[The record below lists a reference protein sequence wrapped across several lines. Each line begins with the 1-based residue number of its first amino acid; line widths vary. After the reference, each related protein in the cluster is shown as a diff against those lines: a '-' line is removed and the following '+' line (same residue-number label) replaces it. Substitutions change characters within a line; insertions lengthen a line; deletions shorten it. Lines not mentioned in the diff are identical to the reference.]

1 MSELPN
7 NDPFAEIKP
16 GMSFTG
22 VIDGSFPGG
31 YLITVGVGNCPTLS
45 GVAFTSDQPAQIDR
59 NVNENVPI
67 IPTNTSLTQ
76 KKQKQKNIPPRN
88 TENPESRMDIN
99 IDEVPPGFEVEHEL
113 VSKYYN
119 IGKFVPVK
127 LNPVNPSTRVPINQ
141 AANSLDKGKRV
152 SQEYYGNPKDFGI
165 KRDPFLPRHFPSP
178 ALANLPTSDMIQ
190 SYIQTREGLFSLN

>member
-7 NDPFAEIKP
+7 NDPFAEVKP

-22 VIDGSFPGG
+22 VIDGSFPGE

-45 GVAFTSDQPAQIDR
+45 GVAITSDQPAQIER
-59 NVNENVPI
+59 NVNVPI

-99 IDEVPPGFEVEHEL
+99 IDEVPPRFEVEHEL
-113 VSKYYN
+113 ISKYYN

-127 LNPVNPSTRVPINQ
+127 LEPDNTSINQ
-141 AANSLDKGKRV
+141 TANSLDKGKRV
-152 SQEYYGNPKDFGI
+152 SQEYYGNPTDFGI
-165 KRDPFLPRHFPSP
+165 KRDPFLHRHFPSP
-178 ALANLPTSDMIQ
+178 AVC
-190 SYIQTREGLFSLN
+190 

>member
-45 GVAFTSDQPAQIDR
+45 GVAFTSDQPAPIER

-67 IPTNTSLTQ
+67 F
-76 KKQKQKNIPPRN
+76 PP
-88 TENPESRMDIN
+88 RMDIN
-99 IDEVPPGFEVEHEL
+99 IDEVPPGFEMEHEL

-141 AANSLDKGKRV
+141 LLILLIKGNVSLKNIMVIQKTLESRETLFYLDIFHL
-152 SQEYYGNPKDFGI
+152 QHLLI
-165 KRDPFLPRHFPSP
+165 FL
-178 ALANLPTSDMIQ
+178 LLI
-190 SYIQTREGLFSLN
+190 

>member
-22 VIDGSFPGG
+22 VIDGSFPGE

-45 GVAFTSDQPAQIDR
+45 GVAITSDQPAQIER
-59 NVNENVPI
+59 NVNVPI

-99 IDEVPPGFEVEHEL
+99 IDEVPPGFEVEYEL
-113 VSKYYN
+113 ISKYYN

-127 LNPVNPSTRVPINQ
+127 LEPVSTSINQ
-141 AANSLDKGKRV
+141 TANSLDKGKRV
-152 SQEYYGNPKDFGI
+152 SQEYYGNPTDFGI

-178 ALANLPTSDMIQ
+178 AVC
-190 SYIQTREGLFSLN
+190 

>member
-45 GVAFTSDQPAQIDR
+45 GVAFTSDQPAPIER
-59 NVNENVPI
+59 NINENVPI
-67 IPTNTSLTQ
+67 F
-76 KKQKQKNIPPRN
+76 PP
-88 TENPESRMDIN
+88 RMDIN
-99 IDEVPPGFEVEHEL
+99 IDEVPPGFEMEHEL

-119 IGKFVPVK
+119 IGKFIPVK

-190 SYIQTREGLFSLN
+190 SYMQTREGLFSLN

>member
-7 NDPFAEIKP
+7 NDHFAEVKP

-22 VIDGSFPGG
+22 VIDGSFPGE

-45 GVAFTSDQPAQIDR
+45 GVAITSDQPAQIER
-59 NVNENVPI
+59 NVNVPI

-99 IDEVPPGFEVEHEL
+99 IDEVPPRF
-113 VSKYYN
+113 
-119 IGKFVPVK
+119 
-127 LNPVNPSTRVPINQ
+127 
-141 AANSLDKGKRV
+141 
-152 SQEYYGNPKDFGI
+152 
-165 KRDPFLPRHFPSP
+165 
-178 ALANLPTSDMIQ
+178 
-190 SYIQTREGLFSLN
+190 